1 MAAHPSLEPLTEE
14 RWAYLISSAG
24 QSVLHLE
31 MRDAYAV
38 DDPEF
43 ADWKAGRAVDPADRE
58 AWWVPWWHGSIQAA
72 VSRGVRVRRA
82 RVVSEPVTEY
92 IRFEYDVTY
101 TNVAAGE
108 EVRWLPRRLASDIA
122 LPGNDFWLFDE
133 RLAVFNHFTGAGHAA
148 GNEVCEV
155 PATLK
160 LCADAFT
167 SVWERAVPHEDYR
180 PG

>member
-1 MAAHPSLEPLTEE
+1 VAADPSLEPLAQE
-14 RWAYLISSAG
+14 RWTQLLSSAE

-31 MRDAYAV
+31 TRDSYAV

-58 AWWVPWWHGSIQAA
+58 AWWAPWWHGSIEAA
-72 VSRGVRVRRA
+72 VARGVRVRRA
-82 RVVSEPVTEY
+82 RIVSEPVTEY

-108 EVRWLPRRLASDIA
+108 EVRWLPRRLASDLA
-122 LPGNDFWLFDE
+122 LPGNDYWLFDQ
-133 RLAVFNHFTGAGHAA
+133 RLAVFNHFTGGGQAV
-148 GNEVCEV
+148 GNELCEV

-160 LCADAFT
+160 LCADAFA
-167 SVWERAVPHEDYR
+167 SVWERAVPHSDYR
-180 PG
+180 PD